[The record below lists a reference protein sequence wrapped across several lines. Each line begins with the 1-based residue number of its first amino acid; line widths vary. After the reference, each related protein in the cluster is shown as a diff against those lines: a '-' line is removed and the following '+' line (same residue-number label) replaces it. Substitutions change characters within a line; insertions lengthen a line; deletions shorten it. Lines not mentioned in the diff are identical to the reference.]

1 MMESAMEISPQNKK
15 PLTPRVKID
24 SEGKVYY
31 NESFQAWNT
40 LKLKKE
46 LFAEFPQLMEKRSK
60 FSYKLAYYRDPE
72 KFLEEI
78 KELVK
83 LGEAMPLLIWLFKE
97 N

>member
-1 MMESAMEISPQNKK
+1 MANTNQSKK
-15 PLTPRVKID
+15 TLVPRTKID

-60 FSYKLAYYRDPE
+60 FSYKLAYYRDSE
-72 KFLEEI
+72 NFLEEI
-78 KELVK
+78 KTLVK
-83 LGEAMPLLIWLFKE
+83 SGQTMPLLIWLFKE
-97 N
+97 

>member
-1 MMESAMEISPQNKK
+1 MATTQTKKTLVPRTKIS
-15 PLTPRVKID
+15 

-78 KELVK
+78 KK
-83 LGEAMPLLIWLFKE
+83 LAKSGEVMPLLVWLFKDK
-97 N
+97 

>member
-1 MMESAMEISPQNKK
+1 MENTDQSKK
-15 PLTPRVKID
+15 ALVPRTKID

-72 KFLEEI
+72 NFLEEI
-78 KELVK
+78 KTLVK
-83 LGEAMPLLIWLFKE
+83 SGQTMPLLIWLFKE
-97 N
+97 K

>member
-1 MMESAMEISPQNKK
+1 MKS
-15 PLTPRVKID
+15 D

-40 LKLKKE
+40 LRLKKE
-46 LFAEFPQLMEKRSK
+46 LFSEFPQLMEKRFK

-72 KFLEEI
+72 RFLEEL

-83 LGEAMPLLIWLFKE
+83 LGKAMSLLIWLFKE
-97 N
+97 S

>member
-1 MMESAMEISPQNKK
+1 MITSSKSKK
-15 PLTPRVKID
+15 DLVPRTKIE

-60 FSYKLAYYRDPE
+60 FSYKLAYYRNPE
-72 KFLEEI
+72 NFLEEI
-78 KELVK
+78 KK
-83 LGEAMPLLIWLFKE
+83 LAKSGKAMPLLIWLFKDK
-97 N
+97 

>member
-1 MMESAMEISPQNKK
+1 MQRS
-15 PLTPRVKID
+15 LTPRTKIE

-46 LFAEFPQLMEKRSK
+46 LFSEFPQLMEKRSK

-78 KELVK
+78 KEAIK
-83 LGEAMPLLIWLFKE
+83 SGKSMPMLIWLFKE
-97 N
+97 K

>member
-1 MMESAMEISPQNKK
+1 MKK
-15 PLTPRVKID
+15 NPLTPRIVIN

-60 FSYKLAYYRDPE
+60 FSYKLAYYRDYE

-78 KELVK
+78 KTLIK
-83 LGEAMPLLIWLFKE
+83 SGETMPLLIWLFKE
-97 N
+97 